1 MPLPSRERC
10 LAIMDEQ
17 AMPAN
22 IRAHS
27 VLVADLSMTLA
38 RDLAAAGLELEL
50 DLVESSALLHDIG
63 KARSLETG
71 EDHSVLGAE
80 MVEQLGYPRLAPIVR
95 HHALLRLRQLD
106 DDLDESML
114 VNYSDKRVMH
124 DGLVGLRERLED
136 LAERYART
144 PEERQLLFV
153 FLPRYEKLE
162 ERIFALLPYGPDEVG
177 SRL

>member
-1 MPLPSRERC
+1 
-10 LAIMDEQ
+10 MDRH
-17 AMPAN
+17 AMPEN

-27 VLVADLSMTLA
+27 LLVADLSLTVA
-38 RDLAAAGLELEL
+38 RDLKEAGHDVDL
-50 DLVESSALLHDIG
+50 DLVESAALLHDIG

-80 MVEQLGYPRLAPIVR
+80 MVTELGYPRLAPIVR
-95 HHALLRLRQLD
+95 HHALLRIRQLEG
-106 DDLDESML
+106 DLDESML
-114 VNYSDKRVMH
+114 VNYCDKRVMH
-124 DGLVGLRERLED
+124 DGLVSLVERLED
-136 LAERYART
+136 LADRYART

-162 ERIFALLPYGPDEVG
+162 ERIFSLLPYGPAEVG